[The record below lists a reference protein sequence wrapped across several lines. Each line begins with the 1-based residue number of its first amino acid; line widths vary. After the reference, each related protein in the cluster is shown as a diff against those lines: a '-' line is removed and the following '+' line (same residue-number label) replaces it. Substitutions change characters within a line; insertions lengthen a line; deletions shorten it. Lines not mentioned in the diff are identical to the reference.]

1 MKGDD
6 LNMAIRDRGKIKWAP
21 ASFLPELRSMMRE
34 AEQDELRQKK
44 PQIDSYEIEEF
55 DRKICYAM
63 EFNFPVLLKRWTEGF
78 TYEEKGRVHYVDTIR
93 NEVRMVTDD
102 GAAVRIPMADIVEV
116 EVIDKSF

>member
-1 MKGDD
+1 
-6 LNMAIRDRGKIKWAP
+6 MAIRDRGKIKWAP

-44 PQIDSYEIEEF
+44 PLIDSYEIEEF

-78 TYEEKGRVHYVDTIR
+78 TYEEKGRVHYVDSIR
-93 NEVRMVTDD
+93 KEVRMVTED
-102 GAAVRIPMADIVEV
+102 GAAVRIPMADIIEV
-116 EVIDKSF
+116 EVIEQSF